1 MDHQLLKEVA
11 EVLQRNPW
19 VRQVRHVRRIF
30 TKAPGDT
37 VEIDCEFRAP
47 MALVP
52 YRNEYILID
61 NEGYR
66 LPERFPAKENPRIMF
81 GADGRVN
88 LRIIEG
94 VAVAPPLLDGQKWL
108 GDDLQAGL
116 DLARILYNQPF
127 SDDIYGINVA
137 NFHSRKSRNEAQIV
151 LLTKYDTEV
160 RWGAPIQGPI
170 NFEVSPARKLQVMAT
185 TFDSC
190 KRVDAN
196 YPWIDIHFDKVGI
209 PEQAP
214 LVRAESTGSR
224 RVDN

>member
-1 MDHQLLKEVA
+1 MAKKKTSSAGFSALINALAAARGVLLGMTLAALLVGGVGFGFHKLRQYVERTLAYPPSQPVVVIKNRPAWMGDALASRITTSVQPHGLRSAMDHQLLKEVA

-19 VRQVRHVRRIF
+19 VRQVRHVRRVF

-61 NEGYR
+61 NEGYK

-116 DLARILYNQPF
+116 
-127 SDDIYGINVA
+127 
-137 NFHSRKSRNEAQIV
+137 
-151 LLTKYDTEV
+151 
-160 RWGAPIQGPI
+160 
-170 NFEVSPARKLQVMAT
+170 
-185 TFDSC
+185 
-190 KRVDAN
+190 
-196 YPWIDIHFDKVGI
+196 
-209 PEQAP
+209 
-214 LVRAESTGSR
+214 
-224 RVDN
+224 